1 MQFDSDFILVSLP
14 LARDLV
20 GIEKGVYSIHIKTLE
35 PRDEKKFDAVRGQ
48 VASIDRFRYR
58 LETWREIDRDLFN
71 ALAFEKMLVS
81 LLLGVITIV
90 AIFCVTITL
99 IVTTVQKTGEIG
111 LLKALGFSSAK
122 ILLTFVWYS
131 LIQCVVGLALGI
143 AAAFLFLCNLKPII
157 QFLQK
162 CDIEAFPPGIYGLDK
177 VPWKVTPLEV
187 GMVVLLVLVSST
199 AFAALFAWRAARLDP
214 VTALRKE

>member
-1 MQFDSDFILVSLP
+1 MKGKTRNLKIRTKL
-14 LARDLV
+14 LA
-20 GIEKGVYSIHIKTLE
+20 
-35 PRDEKKFDAVRGQ
+35 
-48 VASIDRFRYR
+48 
-58 LETWREIDRDLFN
+58 
-71 ALAFEKMLVS
+71 AF
-81 LLLGVITIV
+81 
-90 AIFCVTITL
+90 
-99 IVTTVQKTGEIG
+99 
-111 LLKALGFSSAK
+111 
-122 ILLTFVWYS
+122 TFMS
-131 LIQCVVGLALGI
+131 VVGLALGI